1 MDCLPGYEAAPTA
14 PVWARSVPRSDSLP
28 NRDLSACAPDG
39 KWLTDTTEFQIQA
52 GKACL
57 SPVIDYSDGLVVSWS
72 IGNRPDAELVDAA
85 LDAAIETVVT
95 NAHWPVVHSNPE
107 GHYRSPGWLTRMG
120 EAGLTPSLPRKAC
133 SPDNAAC
140 DGFFGRLKN
149 KLFCARN
156 RLNAPIG
163 EFTAALDA
171 DFRWCN
177 DGSIRISLGSRT
189 PLGAPQASRNRNDL
203 IWPRFLPYPARSILG

>member
-1 MDCLPGYEAAPTA
+1 
-14 PVWARSVPRSDSLP
+14 
-28 NRDLSACAPDG
+28 
-39 KWLTDTTEFQIQA
+39 
-52 GKACL
+52 
-57 SPVIDYSDGLVVSWS
+57 
-72 IGNRPDAELVDAA
+72 
-85 LDAAIETVVT
+85 
-95 NAHWPVVHSNPE
+95 
-107 GHYRSPGWLTRMG
+107 MG